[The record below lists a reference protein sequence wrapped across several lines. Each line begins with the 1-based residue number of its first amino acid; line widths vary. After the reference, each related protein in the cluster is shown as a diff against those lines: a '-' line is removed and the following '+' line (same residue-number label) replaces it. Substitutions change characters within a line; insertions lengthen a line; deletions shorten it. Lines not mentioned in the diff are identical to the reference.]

1 MSVCVAIV
9 ENVESVPAADADMI
23 VRFDEQV
30 KPSVVRP
37 RRGAAIRA
45 ELRTGRA
52 VECSMSAERRRRAA
66 IANEGELKLLVD
78 EMNSGQ
84 YHCKNAQL

>member
-9 ENVESVPAADADMI
+9 ENVESVPAADADII
-23 VRFDEQV
+23 VRFDEEV

-66 IANEGELKLLVD
+66 IANEGELKLVD
-78 EMNSGQ
+78 EMNSMQ
-84 YHCKNAQL
+84 YYCKNAQL